1 MTPSQ
6 FKSIRNKL
14 GLSQE
19 AFGKKM
25 GRGRA
30 QIERYEKGLWPIP
43 IAIAYFVKTLSTG
56 RKKISKPVD

>member
-1 MTPSQ
+1 LTPLQ
-6 FKSIRNKL
+6 FKSIRAKL

-19 AFGKKM
+19 EFGKKM

-43 IAIAYFVKTLSTG
+43 VAIAHFAKTLSTG
-56 RKKISKPVD
+56 KRKISKPID